1 MGGLSGLVSAVALL
15 GFLMFLAGIG
25 LVVVSASQGRSVR
38 SGVVLAVVG
47 LLFGIV
53 LSVVSGGILIVEP
66 QQRAVV
72 FQTISGVLETP
83 RGPGTH
89 IIIPVLQ
96 NSTIYPIEIQEY
108 TVAGTAEQAG
118 RTGDDAVQV
127 RTIDGQEVLIDVTVF
142 YRISPSQIEILNQEG
157 EVINV
162 TNVNTVH
169 INWQNR
175 YEEQFIRP
183 VLRGFVRDV
192 VAGVRAE
199 AVYATDRTR
208 IQSQVEELM
217 RQSLARQGFELTDL
231 VIRNVTFSNAEFAN
245 SIEQVQ
251 IAERRA
257 LEAEFR
263 VQQEAQEAERVRVR
277 AQGARDAAIAEAEGQ
292 AQAIVLV
299 ARANAEGLRLVS
311 EQIAA
316 NPSLIQY
323 EYIRNLAPN
332 VNLALIPTNSPFL
345 FDFDS
350 LAQAQA
356 DFQAPP
362 VPEPEIPQADFP
374 GLTPV
379 TPTEP
384 GTGSGTD
391 GN

>member
-1 MGGLSGLVSAVALL
+1 MGGLSGLISAVALL
-15 GFLMFLAGIG
+15 GFLVFLAGIG

-38 SGVVLAVVG
+38 SGVLLAVVG
-47 LLFGIV
+47 LVLGVV

-72 FQTISGVLETP
+72 FQTISGNLDEP

-89 IIIPVLQ
+89 IIVPVLQ
-96 NSTIYPIEIQEY
+96 QATLYPIQIQEY
-108 TVAGTAEQAG
+108 TMSGTTEEG
-118 RTGDDAVQV
+118 SRVGDDSVQT

-142 YRISPSQIEILNQEG
+142 YRITPTEIELVDEEG
-157 EVINV
+157 SVIQ
-162 TNVNTVH
+162 TTDVNTVH
-169 INWQNR
+169 VNWQDR
-175 YEEQFIRP
+175 YENEFIRP

-199 AVYATDRTR
+199 AVYGTDRTR
-208 IQSQVEELM
+208 VQNEVEEQM
-217 RQSLARQGFELTDL
+217 RQALAEQGFELTDL

-263 VQQEAQEAERVRVR
+263 VQQEEQEAARVRVR
-277 AQGARDAAIAEAEGQ
+277 AQGARDAAIAEAEGE

-299 ARANAEGLRLVS
+299 ASANAEALRLVS

-323 EYIRNLAPN
+323 EYIRSLAPN

-345 FDFDS
+345 FDFES
-350 LAQAQA
+350 LAQA
-356 DFQAPP
+356 DPNFRPP
-362 VPEPEIPQADFP
+362 AVPEAQLPEADLQLP
-374 GLTPV
+374 P
-379 TPTEP
+379 TPTPEA
-384 GTGSGTD
+384 GNNSGS
-391 GN
+391 